1 MSDKDDIPVL
11 NDLIERGT
19 EITMSDLGLDDYAD
33 DPPLQVSDVI
43 AAEAQDEAQAEAEAH
58 AEAQARLHEN
68 TELEFAAVD
77 AAPFT
82 AAVYTRDTAGASA
95 FTPESLAIN
104 PPSNDPLAD
113 NPALEQAVRRILD
126 EHMELA
132 WQEIRLAIQQHLD
145 RS

>member
-1 MSDKDDIPVL
+1 MSDQDDIPVL

-33 DPPLQVSDVI
+33 DPPLKVSDVL
-43 AAEAQDEAQAEAEAH
+43 AAEAQALAQESDA
-58 AEAQARLHEN
+58 
-68 TELEFAAVD
+68 LEFEVD
-77 AAPFT
+77 ETLPFT
-82 AAVYTRDTAGASA
+82 AAVYTRTTAGASA
-95 FTPESLAIN
+95 FTPESLEVD
-104 PPSNDPLAD
+104 PPSVDPLAD

>member
-1 MSDKDDIPVL
+1 MSDKDDIPML
-11 NDLIERGT
+11 NDLIERGA
-19 EITMSDLGLDDYAD
+19 EVTMSDLGLDYYAI

-43 AAEAQDEAQAEAEAH
+43 AAEAQAQAQES
-58 AEAQARLHEN
+58 
-68 TELEFAAVD
+68 TELDFDADD

-82 AAVYTRDTAGASA
+82 AAVYTRDTPGSSA
-95 FTPESLAIN
+95 FKPESLAIN
-104 PPSNDPLAD
+104 QPNIDPLAD

-132 WQEIRLAIQQHLD
+132 WQEIRLVIQQHLN

>member
-1 MSDKDDIPVL
+1 MSDQDDIPVL
-11 NDLIERGT
+11 NDLIERGA

-33 DPPLQVSDVI
+33 DPPLKVSDVLV
-43 AAEAQDEAQAEAEAH
+43 
-58 AEAQARLHEN
+58 AEAQAQAHEDAA
-68 TELEFAAVD
+68 LEFEADA

-82 AAVYTRDTAGASA
+82 AAVYTRSTPGASA
-95 FTPESLAIN
+95 FTPESLEVT
-104 PPSNDPLAD
+104 PPGIDPLAN

>member
-1 MSDKDDIPVL
+1 MSDQDDIPVL

-19 EITMSDLGLDDYAD
+19 EITMSDLGLEDYAD
-33 DPPLQVSDVI
+33 DPPLKVSDVL
-43 AAEAQDEAQAEAEAH
+43 AAEAQALAQ
-58 AEAQARLHEN
+58 EN
-68 TELEFAAVD
+68 DALEFEAD
-77 AAPFT
+77 ETLPFT
-82 AAVYTRDTAGASA
+82 AAVYKRTTPGASA
-95 FTPESLAIN
+95 LTPESLEVDS
-104 PPSNDPLAD
+104 PSIEPLAD

>member
-1 MSDKDDIPVL
+1 MSDQDDIPVL
-11 NDLIERGT
+11 NDLIERGA
-19 EITMSDLGLDDYAD
+19 EITMSDLGLAD

-43 AAEAQDEAQAEAEAH
+43 AAQ
-58 AEAQARLHEN
+58 AQARAQEN
-68 TELEFAAVD
+68 TELEFAAD
-77 AAPFT
+77 EAAPFT
-82 AAVYTRDTAGASA
+82 AAVYTRDIPGASA
-95 FTPESLAIN
+95 SALESLSDN
-104 PPSNDPLAD
+104 PPHSELLAD

>member
-1 MSDKDDIPVL
+1 MSDKDDIPML
-11 NDLIERGT
+11 NDLIERGA
-19 EITMSDLGLDDYAD
+19 EVTMSDLGLDDYAT

-43 AAEAQDEAQAEAEAH
+43 AAEAQES
-58 AEAQARLHEN
+58 
-68 TELEFAAVD
+68 TELDFDADD

-82 AAVYTRDTAGASA
+82 AAVYTRDTPGSSA
-95 FTPESLAIN
+95 FKPESLAIN
-104 PPSNDPLAD
+104 QPNIDPLAD

-132 WQEIRLAIQQHLD
+132 WQEIRLVIQQHLN

>member
-1 MSDKDDIPVL
+1 MSDKDDIPML
-11 NDLIERGT
+11 NDLIERGA
-19 EITMSDLGLDDYAD
+19 EVTMSDLGLDDYAA
-33 DPPLQVSDVI
+33 DPPLQFSDVI
-43 AAEAQDEAQAEAEAH
+43 AAEALAQAQES
-58 AEAQARLHEN
+58 
-68 TELEFAAVD
+68 TELDFDAED

-82 AAVYTRDTAGASA
+82 ASVYTRDTPGNSA
-95 FTPESLAIN
+95 FKPESLAISQPN
-104 PPSNDPLAD
+104 ITPLAD